1 MEVPRENQPG
11 SMISRYDLL
20 LKFALLHHV
29 LLSCGL
35 QCTPMANGYWLLTV
49 QVQTKRV
56 IKLCNSK
63 DIVTINGMFPG
74 PVVYAQE
81 DDRII
86 VKVTNKT
93 PFNVTIHW

>member
-1 MEVPRENQPG
+1 M
-11 SMISRYDLL
+11 
-20 LKFALLHHV
+20 
-29 LLSCGL
+29 
-35 QCTPMANGYWLLTV
+35 LLTV
-49 QVQTKRV
+49 TAQVQTKRV
-56 IKLCNSK
+56 TKLCNSK

-86 VKVTNKT
+86 VKVTNMT

>member
-1 MEVPRENQPG
+1 MTQHFFFFPVEC
-11 SMISRYDLL
+11 S
-20 LKFALLHHV
+20 A
-29 LLSCGL
+29 L
-35 QCTPMANGYWLLTV
+35 QCLFLHLLMLLTV
-49 QVQTKRV
+49 TAQVQTKRV
-56 IKLCNSK
+56 TKLCNSK

-86 VKVTNKT
+86 VKVTNMT

>member
-1 MEVPRENQPG
+1 MVT
-11 SMISRYDLL
+11 
-20 LKFALLHHV
+20 A
-29 LLSCGL
+29 
-35 QCTPMANGYWLLTV
+35 
-49 QVQTKRV
+49 QVQTKRDT
-56 IKLCNSK
+56 KLCNSK